1 MSFSEDPATKAVRA
15 SLESD
20 SQYGAVV
27 PPLHLSSNYTFAG
40 FGQKRQYDYC
50 RSGNPTRDALAGA
63 LTTLEGGAGAV
74 ITSSGMAALTLLTHL
89 LRPGELLVAPHDCY
103 GGTYRLF
110 ESLSAK
116 GHFDVLFV
124 DQSDAATLRQAFARK
139 PKLILVE
146 TPSNP
151 LLRIVDIKSVVDAA
165 RACGALVAVDNTFLS
180 PALQQPISLGADI
193 VVHSTTKY
201 LNGHSDVVGGAV
213 VAASGDIA
221 ETLDW
226 WANCLGITGAP
237 FDSYL
242 TLRGVRTLFAR
253 MEQHEKNAKLL
264 AAALDEHEFVSRVYY
279 PGLSGHAGHEVACRQ
294 QQGFGGMLS
303 FEIYGGEA
311 AVRSFLES
319 LRHFSL
325 AESLGGIESL
335 VCHPASMT
343 HAPVSAD
350 ALAAAGIGQNLIRL
364 SVGLESGADLVNDVV
379 AALEEARSAIQD
391 SSVSLMISSGS
402 ADGKGLGCGGVGSLF
417 RSKST
422 SSSVTS

>member
-1 MSFSEDPATKAVRA
+1 MSFSENPATVAVRA

-20 SQYGAVV
+20 SQHGAVV

-40 FGQKRQYDYC
+40 YAEKRQYDYC
-50 RSGNPTRDALAGA
+50 RSGNPTRDALAEA
-63 LTTLEGGAGAV
+63 LTALEGGAGAV
-74 ITSSGMAALTLLTHL
+74 VTSSGMAALTLLTQL
-89 LRPGELLVAPHDCY
+89 LQPGELLIAPHDCY

-151 LLRIVDIKSVVDAA
+151 LLRIVDIESVVDAA
-165 RACGALVAVDNTFLS
+165 RTCGALVAVDNTFLS
-180 PALQQPISLGADI
+180 PALQQPLSLGADI
-193 VVHSTTKY
+193 VIHSTTKY
-201 LNGHSDVVGGAV
+201 LNGHSDVIGGAV
-213 VAASGDIA
+213 VAATDELA

-253 MEQHEKNAKLL
+253 MEQHEKNANLL
-264 AAALDEHEFVSRVYY
+264 ARVLSEHELVSRVYY
-279 PGLSGHAGHEVACRQ
+279 PGLSGHIGHDVACRQ
-294 QQGFGGMLS
+294 QSGFGGMLS

-311 AVRSFLES
+311 AVRAFLEN

-325 AESLGGIESL
+325 AESLGGVESL
-335 VCHPASMT
+335 VCHPATMT

-350 ALAAAGIGQNLIRL
+350 ALATAGIGQNLIRL
-364 SVGLESGADLVNDVV
+364 SVGLESAADLVNDVV
-379 AALEEARSAIQD
+379 AALEEARKASRHPKA
-391 SSVSLMISSGS
+391 VLAG
-402 ADGKGLGCGGVGSLF
+402 
-417 RSKST
+417 
-422 SSSVTS
+422 